1 MSIKNYKIIKDR
13 EYWIDAVRSF
23 ACLCVI
29 TTHAPIPKS
38 TGGGDFLVSA
48 FNYYSVAGASIL
60 FFMISGS
67 LVLYKEK
74 PIIPFLRKRISRIVF
89 PMVFWTI
96 VTLLLNYIL
105 GEIPLETLGRR
116 IFMIPFAPQ
125 VGTYWFIYVIFGIYL
140 ITPILASWLSRCSKK
155 DVEFYLLIWCIT
167 LLLPYLKLID
177 SRFSVIVD
185 YSHGYL
191 YYFYGFLGFAVL
203 GYYLRKYVNI
213 KEYKYW
219 HYFLLF
225 ILLLIPIILLC
236 TDFIP
241 HGIVHNRMSINIV
254 LLAVCYFIIIKHAKL
269 SDRMSLI
276 CYDFAQHSFGI
287 YLVQIIVMRKCL
299 WPLLAPFNIHY
310 AIQIPLVVILTAFFS
325 YLLVHLI
332 SKLPYSKYIVGL

>member
-1 MSIKNYKIIKDR
+1 MNILIQDR

-29 TTHAPIPKS
+29 TTHAPIPDS
-38 TGGGDFLVSA
+38 TGGGEFFVSA

-74 PIIPFLRKRISRIVF
+74 PVIPFLRKRISRIVL
-89 PMVFWTI
+89 PMVIWTI
-96 VTLLLNYIL
+96 ITLAINYFS
-105 GEIPLETLGRR
+105 GDVSQGTFWKR
-116 IFMIPFAPQ
+116 ICMIPFAPQ

-140 ITPILASWLSRCSKK
+140 VTPILASWLNRCSKR
-155 DVEFYLLIWCIT
+155 DVEFYLLIWGTT

-177 SRFSVIVD
+177 SRFSTLVD

-203 GYYLRKYVNI
+203 GYYLRRYVNI
-213 KEYKYW
+213 KEYKHW
-219 HYFLLF
+219 HYFLICVLV
-225 ILLLIPIILLC
+225 LLPVILLC
-236 TDFIP
+236 TNFIP
-241 HGIVHNRMSINIV
+241 HGIVHNRMAVNIV
-254 LLAVCYFIIIKHAKL
+254 LLAICYFIIIKHAKL
-269 SDRMSLI
+269 NKKMCLI

-287 YLVQIIVMRKCL
+287 YLVQILVMRKCL
-299 WPLLAPFNIHY
+299 WPLLAPLNIHY